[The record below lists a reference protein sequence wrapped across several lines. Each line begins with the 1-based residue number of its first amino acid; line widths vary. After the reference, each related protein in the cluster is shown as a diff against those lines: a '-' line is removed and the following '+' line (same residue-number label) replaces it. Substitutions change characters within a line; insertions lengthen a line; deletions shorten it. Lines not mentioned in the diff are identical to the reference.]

1 MPLFKKVDSS
11 ISAIKLKFKPAI
23 SFSLSE
29 EKIKSYVSS
38 FIGDGEG
45 YIPEGFTPPENMKL
59 ILQINFE
66 EMPKLEGYPE
76 EGILQVWCSGS
87 EMFYRNKDNEGKV
100 IFHKDTK
107 LPQQKIEIKNKDLI
121 EDPFYLE
128 KPLSIIFNQKV
139 NITPSLFT
147 NDFEQFEE
155 ELTKFEEN
163 EDTDAEDYFY
173 EKYEEIENPPHYI
186 GGFPYFTQNDVREEG
201 EITILQLGYC
211 DHLCIGDAGSFQIVI
226 PEEDFKN
233 LNFDNAFCNWDCH

>member
-1 MPLFKKVDSS
+1 MPLFKKVDSL
-11 ISAIKLKFKPAI
+11 ISKIKLKFKPAI

-107 LPQQKIEIKNKDLI
+107 LPQQKIEIKNK
-121 EDPFYLE
+121 
-128 KPLSIIFNQKV
+128 
-139 NITPSLFT
+139 
-147 NDFEQFEE
+147 
-155 ELTKFEEN
+155 
-163 EDTDAEDYFY
+163 
-173 EKYEEIENPPHYI
+173 
-186 GGFPYFTQNDVREEG
+186 
-201 EITILQLGYC
+201 
-211 DHLCIGDAGSFQIVI
+211 
-226 PEEDFKN
+226 
-233 LNFDNAFCNWDCH
+233 